1 MIVGDSRKHRN
12 PVSSCKKP
20 VQPLFNMILIDLI
33 VSPSVNI
40 TMEPKVHKVTVIKSV
55 IKQSDKVVV
64 VTTTP
69 RLFIRV
75 SNQVKITKQKPIV
88 MHISPGQVRNK
99 LTSKIFLIGFG
110 VTINPCSSPT
120 I

>member
-1 MIVGDSRKHRN
+1 MVRHVVHKMIVGDSRKHRN
-12 PVSSCKKP
+12 PISSCKKP

-75 SNQVKITKQKPIV
+75 SNQVKITNKSQLSCILV
-88 MHISPGQVRNK
+88 LDRSEISSQVR
-99 LTSKIFLIGFG
+99 FF
-110 VTINPCSSPT
+110 
-120 I
+120 